1 MKRTNIAE
9 NVRLQFRAE
18 IFNLFNKANFRTVST
33 NFSAT
38 NFGALTETDDPRVI
52 QFGLKLLF

>member
-1 MKRTNIAE
+1 MTYASQSGA
-9 NVRLQFRAE
+9 LPD
-18 IFNLFNKANFRTVST
+18 FRTVST